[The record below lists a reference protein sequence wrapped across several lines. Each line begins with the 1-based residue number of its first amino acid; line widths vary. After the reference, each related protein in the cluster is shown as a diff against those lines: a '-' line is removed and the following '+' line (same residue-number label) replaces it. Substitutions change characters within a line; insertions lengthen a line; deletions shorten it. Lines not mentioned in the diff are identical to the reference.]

1 MSLRIKLML
10 ALFVTGLAAVAMV
23 GSLTSYSV
31 HSRFD
36 TIRSRQAADHFHHYM
51 TAYFTE
57 YGDWE
62 TAISTESFDR
72 FVQRKEAAEAPPEG
86 ERASDML
93 ERMPPGIDQKS
104 HRGGTGGRPGDGPE
118 GDGRPG
124 PDGRR
129 PPERGPDGR
138 PHPGPVDGQRPPA
151 YGAPGVPQAGQ
162 PEGQRPP
169 AYGVPA
175 QQPDGQRSPAYG
187 APRQPDGQSGQ
198 RPSAYGAPRAGGQ
211 PPEGAVPGQPRAD
224 DGRAP
229 RDGMRPPPPDGSRPP
244 PPDGQ
249 PWPPHDG
256 ARPPPRDGMRPPP
269 DGMRPP
275 PDGMRPPPDGM
286 RPPPRDGMRPRPGD
300 GPPEG
305 RPREGE
311 RPPQVQGAL
320 PQAYVHRAA
329 YGAAAQAAATSA
341 SASASAADA
350 GQSAA
355 SPSDSRADN
364 RSGDDADDRRNGG
377 ARGEPRPDDPRRAL
391 DGSPFPPRPEGEGG
405 RGRRPHERGGRAG
418 GPPPFRFV
426 LADKHY
432 TVLLGAG
439 QYGPGSV
446 LAAEARA
453 NARPIVVK
461 GETVAYVSTEGV
473 VTPSKQELEF
483 LDAMQSSLLAG
494 AGGAAALALGLGW
507 LLAGGLSSRLS
518 KLTGAVRAMQ
528 GGALRQQ
535 VPADGKDEVAVLA
548 GAFNEMSEQLARS
561 HDELKASHQTIL
573 EQAKQLKELSIR
585 DALTSLYNR
594 RHFDE
599 QANTLYHQAVR
610 HKRPISLVI
619 GDIDF
624 FKKINDNFSHA
635 TGDVVLRHVGAILRQ
650 HVRLSDLV
658 ARYGGEE
665 FVLALPDTDAGQ
677 AAALCN
683 KLRAIIESHPWH
695 EVHPNL
701 KVTMSMGVYAD
712 YAAGTAEAMLQK
724 ADELLY
730 KAKEAGRN
738 RVCHA

>member
-23 GSLTSYSV
+23 GGLTSYSV
-31 HSRFD
+31 HSKFD
-36 TIRSRQAADHFHHYM
+36 TIRNRQAADHFHRYM
-51 TAYFTE
+51 TAYLTE

-72 FVQRKEAAEAPPEG
+72 FVQRKETAEPAPQG

-93 ERMPPGIDQKS
+93 ERMPPSIDRKS
-104 HRGGTGGRPGDGPE
+104 HRAAGEQGGPE
-118 GDGRPG
+118 NGPDPENEGRPG
-124 PDGRR
+124 PDARR
-129 PPERGPDGR
+129 PPETREGPDGA
-138 PHPGPVDGQRPPA
+138 RPPA
-151 YGAPGVPQAGQ
+151 YGAPSQGEGQ
-162 PEGQRPP
+162 TGGPRTGRPAPEGAPQ
-169 AYGVPA
+169 
-175 QQPDGQRSPAYG
+175 GQ
-187 APRQPDGQSGQ
+187 
-198 RPSAYGAPRAGGQ
+198 PRAGG
-211 PPEGAVPGQPRAD
+211 AD

-229 RDGMRPPPPDGSRPP
+229 RDGLRPPPQDGMRPP

-249 PWPPHDG
+249 PWPPQDG
-256 ARPPPRDGMRPPP
+256 MRPPPRDGMRPPA
-269 DGMRPP
+269 
-275 PDGMRPPPDGM
+275 DGM

-305 RPREGE
+305 RQREGE
-311 RPPQVQGAL
+311 RPPQSQGAL
-320 PQAYVHRAA
+320 PQAHVYRAA
-329 YGAAAQAAATSA
+329 YGAAAQASFPAGPSV
-341 SASASAADA
+341 A
-350 GQSAA
+350 GQSAYGA
-355 SPSDSRADN
+355 SRQRDGGSAD
-364 RSGDDADDRRNGG
+364 G
-377 ARGEPRPDDPRRAL
+377 RGEPPPDDPRRAL
-391 DGSPFPPRPEGEGG
+391 DGSPFPPRGDGEPG
-405 RGRRPHERGGRAG
+405 RPRDRNGRPG

-446 LAAEARA
+446 LNEESRA
-453 NARPIVVK
+453 KARPIVVK
-461 GETVAYVSTEGV
+461 GDTVAYVSTEGV
-473 VTPSKQELEF
+473 ITPSRQEQEF

-494 AGGAAALALGLGW
+494 AGAAAALALGLGM

-518 KLTGAVRAMQ
+518 NLTDAVRAMQ

-535 VPADGKDEVAVLA
+535 VPAEGKDEVAELA
-548 GAFNEMSEQLARS
+548 GAFNDMSEQLARS
-561 HDELKASHQTIL
+561 HEELKASHQTIL
-573 EQAKQLKELSIR
+573 EQAEQLKELSIR

-635 TGDVVLRHVGAILRQ
+635 TGDVVLRHVGSILRQ

-665 FVLALPDTDAGQ
+665 FVLALPDTDGKQ
-677 AAALCN
+677 AAALCD
-683 KLRAIIESHPWH
+683 KLRSLIEAYPWH

-701 KVTMSMGVYAD
+701 KVTMSMGVFAD
-712 YAAGTAEAMLQK
+712 YAVGTAEAMLQK

-730 KAKEAGRN
+730 KAKETGRN
-738 RVCHA
+738 RVCHV

>member
-23 GSLTSYSV
+23 GGLTYYSV
-31 HSRFD
+31 NSKFD

-51 TAYFTE
+51 TAYFAE

-72 FVQRKEAAEAPPEG
+72 FVQRKETAEAPAQG

-93 ERMPPGIDQKS
+93 ERMPPGIDQRS
-104 HRGGTGGRPGDGPE
+104 HRAGGAE
-118 GDGRPG
+118 GE
-124 PDGRR
+124 R
-129 PPERGPDGR
+129 PPAYGPRLDGQPQDR
-138 PHPGPVDGQRPPA
+138 LPPPGGAPRAGQPEDQRPPA
-151 YGAPGVPQAGQ
+151 YGAPRGGPQGD
-162 PEGQRPP
+162 QRPP
-169 AYGVPA
+169 AQGA
-175 QQPDGQRSPAYG
+175 LRAGQPDEQRPPPYG
-187 APRQPDGQSGQ
+187 APRMG
-198 RPSAYGAPRAGGQ
+198 GAPQ
-211 PPEGAVPGQPRAD
+211 DGAAPGQPRPGGPD

-229 RDGMRPPPPDGSRPP
+229 RDGMRPPPDGVRP
-244 PPDGQ
+244 PPDGH
-249 PWPPHDG
+249 PWPPQ
-256 ARPPPRDGMRPPP
+256 DGMRPPP
-269 DGMRPP
+269 R
-275 PDGMRPPPDGM
+275 DGM

-300 GPPEG
+300 GAPEG
-305 RPREGE
+305 RPRDGE
-311 RPPQVQGAL
+311 RPPQLQGAL
-320 PQAYVHRAA
+320 PQAHVHRAA
-329 YGAAAQAAATSA
+329 YAAGAAAQDAAPAGA
-341 SASASAADA
+341 GSAAPQPDA
-350 GQSAA
+350 SDNAA
-355 SPSDSRADN
+355 RQADGNGPRAARDN
-364 RSGDDADDRRNGG
+364 AARRGGDHPQREAVGNGPRD
-377 ARGEPRPDDPRRAL
+377 ARGEPPDGDQRRAL
-391 DGSPFPPRPEGEGG
+391 DGSPFPPGPGPDGHRA
-405 RGRRPHERGGRAG
+405 RDRDHERRGRAG

-439 QYGPGSV
+439 QYGPGAV
-446 LAAEARA
+446 LPDEARA
-453 NARPIVVK
+453 KAQPIVVN
-461 GETVAYVSTEGV
+461 GNTVAYVSMEGV
-473 VTPSKQELEF
+473 ATPSKQEQEF

-494 AGGAAALALGLGW
+494 AGAAAALALGLGM

-535 VPADGKDEVAVLA
+535 VPVQGKDEVAALA
-548 GAFNEMSEQLARS
+548 GAFNDMSEQLAHS
-561 HDELKASHQTIL
+561 HEELKASHQTIL
-573 EQAKQLKELSIR
+573 EQAQQLKELSIR

-635 TGDVVLRHVGAILRQ
+635 TGDAVLRHVGTILRK

-665 FVLALPDTDAGQ
+665 FVLALPDTDGKQ
-677 AAALCN
+677 AAALCD
-683 KLRAIIESHPWH
+683 KLRSLIEAHPWH

-701 KVTMSMGVYAD
+701 KVTMSMGVFAD
-712 YAAGTAEAMLQK
+712 YAVGTAEAMLQK

-730 KAKEAGRN
+730 KAKETGRN

>member
-23 GSLTSYSV
+23 GGLTSYSV
-31 HSRFD
+31 HSKFD
-36 TIRSRQAADHFHHYM
+36 TIRSHQAADHFHHYM
-51 TAYFTE
+51 TAYLAE

-72 FVQRKEAAEAPPEG
+72 FVQRKETAEAPPQG

-93 ERMPPGIDQKS
+93 ERMPPGIDQKWR
-104 HRGGTGGRPGDGPE
+104 RGGPGE
-118 GDGRPG
+118 DGRPEQPG
-124 PDGRR
+124 
-129 PPERGPDGR
+129 PERGLDGR
-138 PHPGPVDGQRPPA
+138 LRAGPPGDARQPAQDGARPPA
-151 YGAPGVPQAGQ
+151 YGAPRQGEVQ
-162 PEGQRPP
+162 PHG
-169 AYGVPA
+169 A
-175 QQPDGQRSPAYG
+175 QPDGPPERQRPPAYG
-187 APRQPDGQSGQ
+187 APRQPDGQPGQ
-198 RPSAYGAPRAGGQ
+198 LRAGG
-211 PPEGAVPGQPRAD
+211 AD
-224 DGRAP
+224 DGRPP
-229 RDGMRPPPPDGSRPP
+229 RDGMRPPPDGSRPP

-249 PWPPHDG
+249 PWPPQDG
-256 ARPPPRDGMRPPP
+256 LRPPPRDGMRPPA
-269 DGMRPP
+269 
-275 PDGMRPPPDGM
+275 DGM
-286 RPPPRDGMRPRPGD
+286 RPPPRDGMRPRPGE

-311 RPPQVQGAL
+311 RGPQIQGAL
-320 PQAYVHRAA
+320 PPAQVYRAA
-329 YGAAAQAAATSA
+329 YGPAASAASAAATSTP
-341 SASASAADA
+341 ASASAASPGDGAQRDGHNDA
-350 GQSAA
+350 SA
-355 SPSDSRADN
+355 
-364 RSGDDADDRRNGG
+364 ADDRR
-377 ARGEPRPDDPRRAL
+377 ADPRRAL
-391 DGSPFPPRPEGEGG
+391 DGSPFPPRPEGDGEP
-405 RGRRPHERGGRAG
+405 GRRPRGRDGRPG

-439 QYGPGSV
+439 QYGPGAV
-446 LAAEARA
+446 LGQEARA
-453 NARPIVVK
+453 KARPIVVN

-473 VTPSKQELEF
+473 ITPSKQEQEF

-494 AGGAAALALGLGW
+494 AGAAAALALGLGL
-507 LLAGGLSSRLS
+507 LLAGGLSRRLS

-535 VPADGKDEVAVLA
+535 VPVEGRDEVAALA

-561 HDELKASHQTIL
+561 HEELKASHQTIL
-573 EQAKQLKELSIR
+573 EQAEQLKELSIR

-610 HKRPISLVI
+610 HQRPISLVI

-665 FVLALPDTDAGQ
+665 FVLALPDTDASQ
-677 AAALCN
+677 AAALCD
-683 KLRAIIESHPWH
+683 KLRAMIEAHPWH

-701 KVTMSMGVYAD
+701 KVTMSMGVFAD
-712 YAAGTAEAMLQK
+712 YAVGTAEAMLQK

-730 KAKEAGRN
+730 KAKETGRN

>member
-23 GSLTSYSV
+23 GGLTSYSV
-31 HSRFD
+31 NSKFD

-51 TAYFTE
+51 TAYLAE
-57 YGDWE
+57 YGDWD

-72 FVQRKEAAEAPPEG
+72 FVQRKETEEGPAKG

-93 ERMPPGIDQKS
+93 DRMPPGIDQRS
-104 HRGGTGGRPGDGPE
+104 HDGRADDGGR
-118 GDGRPG
+118 R
-124 PDGRR
+124 
-129 PPERGPDGR
+129 
-138 PHPGPVDGQRPPA
+138 PA
-151 YGAPGVPQAGQ
+151 YGAGPAAA
-162 PEGQRPP
+162 PEGARPP
-169 AYGVPA
+169 ALGVP
-175 QQPDGQRSPAYG
+175 
-187 APRQPDGQSGQ
+187 
-198 RPSAYGAPRAGGQ
+198 RAASQ
-211 PPEGAVPGQPRAD
+211 PPAGAQPGQPQPRIGG
-224 DGRAP
+224 DGT
-229 RDGMRPPPPDGSRPP
+229 RPPPPDGEPRAGQLAGARPPPPGVQPGQQPRLGSAGDDRAPRDGVRPPPPDGIRPP

-249 PWPPHDG
+249 PWPPQ
-256 ARPPPRDGMRPPP
+256 DGMRPPP
-269 DGMRPP
+269 R
-275 PDGMRPPPDGM
+275 DGM

-305 RPREGE
+305 RPRDGE
-311 RPPQVQGAL
+311 RPPQIQGAL

-329 YGAAAQAAATSA
+329 YGASTPAAPAT
-341 SASASAADA
+341 ADSRNVA
-350 GQSAA
+350 GQ
-355 SPSDSRADN
+355 
-364 RSGDDADDRRNGG
+364 DARR
-377 ARGEPRPDDPRRAL
+377 PPPDDDPRRAL
-391 DGSPFPPRPEGEGG
+391 DGSPFPPRPGADGERDRER
-405 RGRRPHERGGRAG
+405 RGREGRPG

-439 QYGPGSV
+439 QFGPGTV
-446 LAAEARA
+446 LPEESRA
-453 NARPIVVK
+453 KARPIVVK
-461 GETVAYVSTEGV
+461 GETVAYVSTEGA
-473 VTPSKQELEF
+473 VTPSKQEQEF
-483 LDAMQSSLLAG
+483 LEAMQSSLLAG
-494 AGGAAALALGLGW
+494 AGAAAALALGLGM

-535 VPADGKDEVAVLA
+535 VPVQGKDEVAALA
-548 GAFNEMSEQLARS
+548 GAFNDMSEQLARS
-561 HDELKASHQTIL
+561 HEELKASHQTIL
-573 EQAKQLKELSIR
+573 EQAEQLKELSIR

-658 ARYGGEE
+658 A
-665 FVLALPDTDAGQ
+665 DTDASQ
-677 AAALCN
+677 AAMLCD
-683 KLRAIIESHPWH
+683 KLRAIIEAHPWH

-701 KVTMSMGVYAD
+701 KVTMSMGVFAD
-712 YAAGTAEAMLQK
+712 YAVGTAEAMLQK